1 MRDKPLILVID
12 DSAPIR
18 EVLKAGLQKLGD
30 FDVVDA
36 ADGPSGLFAA
46 VEYEP
51 DLILLDWVM
60 PRMTGLEVLQELR
73 SRHETSKTPVFM
85 LTKRDMMSDVIDATE
100 AGADGYFT
108 KPELT
113 ERLLSS
119 LSKEVSGNGK

>member
-1 MRDKPLILVID
+1 MKIIRDKPLILVID

-18 EVLKAGLQKLGD
+18 DVLKAGLHKLGD

-46 VEYEP
+46 VEHEP

-73 SRHETSKTPVFM
+73 NRHETRKTPIFM
-85 LTKRDMMSDVIDATE
+85 LTKRDMMSDVMDATD

-108 KPELT
+108 KPLKLSELT
-113 ERLLSS
+113 ERLKLS
-119 LSKEVSGNGK
+119 LSK

>member
-1 MRDKPLILVID
+1 MREKPLILVID

-18 EVLKAGLQKLGD
+18 DVLKAGLQKLGD

-46 VEYEP
+46 VEHEP

-73 SRHETSKTPVFM
+73 NRHETSKTPIFM
-85 LTKRDMMSDVIDATE
+85 LTKRDMMSDVMDATD

-108 KPELT
+108 KPLKLSELT
-113 ERLLSS
+113 ERLKLS
-119 LSKEVSGNGK
+119 LSK